1 MTGSNEVW
9 IGMVHV
15 RTTPSAVVLAD
26 SSGGW
31 VNVLAWAQTPDEYRS
46 QVSEAI
52 AYYGLE
58 LRSIEDVEPLR
69 LRLGKA
75 SVEPL
80 LNQRAKEVEAT
91 QMLRFGTFHT
101 YLETS

>member
-1 MTGSNEVW
+1 MTASNEVW

-15 RTTPSAVVLAD
+15 RTTPSSVVLAD

-31 VNVLAWAQTPDEYRS
+31 VNVLAWAQSPDEYRS
-46 QVSEAI
+46 QIFHAV

-58 LRSIEDVEPLR
+58 LRSIEDIEPLR
-69 LRLGKA
+69 LRLEKA

-80 LNQRAKEVEAT
+80 LDQRAKEVEVT
-91 QMLRFGTFHT
+91 RMVRFGTFHT
-101 YLETS
+101 YLETT